1 MYKKLTDLSGKRALV
16 TGGGRGIGLCAADA
30 LAEAGACVVIV
41 DLSEQLLEEGLAFL
55 RSKGH
60 EVEGLVLDVSD
71 SDATERVAEEVETKS
86 RPMDILIANAGI
98 SGPDTPAE
106 NLTDEAWHRIMK
118 VNLDGVFW
126 SCRAFGKR
134 MLERRHGAIV
144 TVGSMSGFISNKPQ
158 KQVDYN
164 ASKAALHHLTRSL
177 AGEWADRGVRVNGV
191 APTYV
196 NTLMSNITA
205 KNPHYFEAWMEGT
218 PMRRMIEP
226 EEVAAAIL
234 FLASPA
240 ASAITGAILPVDAGY
255 TIW

>member
-41 DLSEQLLEEGLAFL
+41 DLSDQLLEEGLAFL

-86 RPMDILIANAGI
+86 GPMDIMIANAGI

-126 SCRAFGKR
+126 SCRALANGCWNGDR
-134 MLERRHGAIV
+134 E
-144 TVGSMSGFISNKPQ
+144 
-158 KQVDYN
+158 
-164 ASKAALHHLTRSL
+164 RSL
-177 AGEWADRGVRVNGV
+177 PSDRCLGSF
-191 APTYV
+191 PTSLR
-196 NTLMSNITA
+196 NRWTTTPPRPRCIT
-205 KNPHYFEAWMEGT
+205 
-218 PMRRMIEP
+218 
-226 EEVAAAIL
+226 
-234 FLASPA
+234 
-240 ASAITGAILPVDAGY
+240 
-255 TIW
+255 

>member
-1 MYKKLTDLSGKRALV
+1 M
-16 TGGGRGIGLCAADA
+16 
-30 LAEAGACVVIV
+30 IV

-177 AGEWADRGVRVNGV
+177 AGEWADRGVRGHGWQKVVYLQGKRKI
-191 APTYV
+191 PTY
-196 NTLMSNITA
+196 L
-205 KNPHYFEAWMEGT
+205 
-218 PMRRMIEP
+218 
-226 EEVAAAIL
+226 
-234 FLASPA
+234 
-240 ASAITGAILPVDAGY
+240 
-255 TIW
+255 